1 MGREKTESWSL
12 NQKINPSAIFFYLL
26 VLFLP
31 TQFGKHFWPNFSY
44 VYGIRT
50 DYLSPTLYLTDI
62 LITGLI
68 LSWILES
75 LVSASGLSHAI
86 KLASSNIVKLLI
98 LFFIVLFLLAGV
110 LHSNNPPVGIY
121 GIIKLLEYVFL
132 FTYTAKNFR
141 KLNSFVL
148 FSTFIAG
155 VLAESFLTIAQYINQ
170 GSLGGILYL
179 LGERSFNSQ
188 TPGIANASI
197 NGQLFLRPYATFSHP
212 NVLAGYLF
220 VFMTLIIFYAKQ
232 KFFKRQNAVVFFS
245 LFLGSL
251 ALFLTMSRISII
263 VWSGALLFLL
273 AYSFWKKTRMDF
285 KKKIDLLLIRNRIL
299 LLMVFIIITFIFTF
313 PVGLRLFQFSFS
325 DQAVVQREVLIKNSI
340 IMFRQDPIFGAGL
353 NNFLVNL
360 PFVQKQHGEV
370 LYIQP
375 VHNIYLLVL
384 SQTGIIGFVLFLY
397 FLMKTYKR
405 IEKSTNIELPVLF
418 FSIFF
423 LGLFDHYFLT
433 LQQGQIMF
441 AVILG
446 LFWSDPKKAIR
457 TRNGHI
463 LPPR

>member
-1 MGREKTESWSL
+1 MGRGKTESWSL
-12 NQKINPSAIFFYLL
+12 SQKINPSAIFFYLL

-62 LITGLI
+62 LIIGLI

-75 LVSASGLSHAI
+75 LVSSNGLSYAV
-86 KLASSNIVKLLI
+86 KLASNNIIKLRMVFL
-98 LFFIVLFLLAGV
+98 IVLFLLAGV

-121 GIIKLLEYVFL
+121 GIIKLLEYIFL
-132 FTYTAKNFR
+132 LTYTAKNFR

-148 FSTFIAG
+148 FSIFIAG
-155 VLAESFLTIAQYINQ
+155 VLFESFLTIAQYINQ
-170 GSLGGILYL
+170 GSLGGIFYF

-188 TPGIANASI
+188 TPGIANASVS
-197 NGQLFLRPYATFSHP
+197 GQLFLRPYATFSHP

-220 VFMTLIIFYAKQ
+220 VFMMLIIFYAKQ

-245 LFLGSL
+245 LFFGSL
-251 ALFLTMSRISII
+251 ALFFTMSRISII
-263 VWSGALLFLL
+263 AWSGALMFLL
-273 AYSFWKKTRMDF
+273 TYSFWKKTRMDVT
-285 KKKIDLLLIRNRIL
+285 KKIDLLLIRNRIL
-299 LLMVFIIITFIFTF
+299 PLMVFIIITFIFTF
-313 PVGLRLFQFSFS
+313 PLGLRLFQFNFS
-325 DQAVVQREVLIKNSI
+325 DQSVVQREVLINNSI
-340 IMFRQDPIFGAGL
+340 VMFWQDPILGAGL

-384 SQTGIIGFVLFLY
+384 SQTGIIGFVLFGY
-397 FLMKTYKR
+397 FLIKTYKR
-405 IEKSTNIELPVLF
+405 IEKSSNIELPVLF

-433 LQQGQIMF
+433 LQQGQILF
-441 AVILG
+441 TVILG
-446 LFWSDPKKAIR
+446 LFWANPEKTIR
-457 TRNGHI
+457 TKNGHI
-463 LPPR
+463 KPLR